1 MNQIASAN
9 PLPMTAPA
17 SESGTMTLAE
27 AMSYAQAAFNA
38 ADLESAEQLC
48 NKILGAVPD
57 HFDALNLLGVIMART
72 QREQHAVGPLTAAL
86 TLRPEHPVVN
96 NNLGNVLHELRRH
109 DHAGV
114 CFDRALAANPDYV
127 NARCGRGKTLLAL
140 HRAAE
145 ALADFE
151 QAGALRPQ
159 SAEPLFMAGVALMD
173 LGRSHAAL
181 ARFEQAIT
189 LDPGNAAAHWNYSLC
204 LLLLGDFT
212 AGWREYEW
220 RWRWDKF
227 TSRQRGFTQPLW
239 LGQEPLAGKTLLLH
253 AEQGLGDTLQFCRFA
268 PALAAQGA
276 DVVLEVDKPLQ
287 SLLGT
292 LPGVRQTIAAGD
304 SLPEFDLHC
313 PLLSLPLALGLTLD
327 SLPAP
332 EPYLT
337 PSQGKLDHWRQ
348 RLGPASRPRVGLV
361 WSGNSAHINDQR
373 RSLPLA
379 QLLRHLPPEYQ
390 YISLQ
395 KDIRADD
402 QRVLD
407 SQPDVLQFTEDL
419 RDFSDTAALCA
430 LMDLVISVD
439 TSLVHLA
446 GAIGQTAWVLLPDN
460 PDWRWLLAR
469 SDSPWYPHM
478 RLFRQASDASW
489 DAVLSTVSAELLRT
503 LPPPAV
509 ASATEAL
516 QYAELA
522 YQRMAWDQADRW
534 CQTALAADPNCSEA
548 LTLLAIMAAHSGQLQ
563 SAEQLFGRIARLD
576 PANPYAISNHGNA
589 LNEMGHYAE
598 AVQRYDQAILL
609 RPDYPEALSNRASA
623 LNALARHTEALA
635 SATQAKALQ
644 PDLTSAHF
652 NLALAHIGLGQPAA
666 ALDGFNVVIAMDAGH
681 ALAWADRG
689 AAYLAG
695 MNDPQRALPDLERAI
710 ALNPDLPEARLN
722 RGIALHKL
730 QRFDEAILSFDEAIR
745 LRPDYAA
752 AFCNKGVALQGL
764 RLSTEAVSCYRQ
776 AIALSPDF
784 AVAHANLGT
793 ALCDLGQPSVA
804 YGHYT
809 RAVALKPQ
817 EAGFRYNLGNG
828 LMALGRL
835 TEALDSYQAAIDL
848 DPALPSVHWN
858 LSLCLLQLGDYTRGW
873 AQYERRLQRLD
884 LAHPALTG
892 VTRWT
897 GQGGVSGMTLLLMA
911 EQGLGDTLQFC
922 RFVAPVAALGLRVI
936 LAVQNPLLD
945 LLRQVEGA
953 HQVIGLDD
961 ALPACDLYCPLM
973 SLPLALGTQLDSIP
987 VPHGYLRADAAKA
1000 ALWRARLS
1008 RPARPRVGLVWSGG
1022 VNTGP
1027 LDSWAVKE
1035 RRNMPLTALEALA
1048 DLPCD
1053 WISLQ
1058 KGEPAESELTD
1069 ISGPW
1074 ARAGIR
1080 AVAQELNDF
1089 SDTAAVLSNLDLLIS
1104 VDTSTA
1110 HLAAAMGR
1118 PVWILNRFDNC
1129 WRWLEGRRDS
1139 PWYDSVRLYRQE
1151 SPGDWHSV
1159 VTQVRQDL
1167 LELLSNTASGGR
1179 T

>member
-9 PLPMTAPA
+9 PRAPSA
-17 SESGTMTLAE
+17 ATSSSGTMTLAE

-48 NKILGAVPD
+48 NKILAAVPD

-72 QREQHAVGPLTAAL
+72 QREQQAVGPLTAAL
-86 TLRPEHPVVN
+86 ALRPEHPVVN

-109 DHAGV
+109 DQACV

-140 HRAAE
+140 QRAAE

-159 SAEPLFMAGVALMD
+159 SSEPFFLAGVALMD
-173 LGRSHAAL
+173 LGRSQAAV
-181 ARFEQAIT
+181 ARFEQAIA
-189 LDPGNAAAHWNYSLC
+189 LEPGNAGAHWNYSLC

-227 TSRQRGFTQPLW
+227 TSPQRGFAQPLW
-239 LGQEPLAGKTLLLH
+239 SGQQPLAGKTLLLH

-292 LPGVRQTIAAGD
+292 LPGVRQIIAAGD

-327 SLPAP
+327 NLPAP

-337 PSQGKLDHWRQ
+337 PSEGKLDQWRQ

-361 WSGNSAHINDQR
+361 WSGNSAHINDKR

-395 KDIRADD
+395 KDIRVGD

-407 SQPDVLQFTEDL
+407 SQPGVLQFTEDL

-509 ASATEAL
+509 ASATQAL
-516 QYAELA
+516 AYAELA
-522 YQRMAWDQADRW
+522 YQRMAWDHADRW

-563 SAEQLFGRIARLD
+563 SAEQLFGQIARLD

-666 ALDGFNVVIAMDAGH
+666 AIDCFNEVITLDPGH

-689 AAYLAG
+689 AAHLAG

-710 ALNPDLPEARLN
+710 ALSPDLPEARLN
-722 RGIALHKL
+722 HGIALHKL
-730 QRFDEAILSFDEAIR
+730 QRFDEALLSFDEAIR
-745 LRPDYAA
+745 LRPGYAA

-764 RLSTEAVSCYRQ
+764 RRSTEAVSCYQR
-776 AIALSPDF
+776 AVALSPDF
-784 AVAHANLGT
+784 AEAHANLGT
-793 ALCDLGQPSVA
+793 ALRDLGQADVA
-804 YGHYT
+804 VNHHA

-817 EAGFRYNLGNG
+817 EAGFHYNLGNAW
-828 LMALGRL
+828 MALSRL
-835 TEALDSYQAAIDL
+835 TDALASYQVAIDL
-848 DPALPSVHWN
+848 DPTLPSVHWN
-858 LSLCLLQLGDYTRGW
+858 QSLCLLQMGDYARGW
-873 AQYERRLQRLD
+873 ALYEQRLRF
-884 LAHPALTG
+884 LAIGLDATTHPTISG
-892 VTRWT
+892 MTRWT
-897 GQGGVSGMTLLLMA
+897 GQGGVSGKSLLLMA

-922 RFVAPVAALGLRVI
+922 RFVAPVAALGLRII
-936 LAVQNPLLD
+936 LAVQSPLLS

-961 ALPACDLYCPLM
+961 ALPDCDLYCPLM
-973 SLPLALGTQLDSIP
+973 SLPLALGTRLDSIP

-1000 ALWRARLS
+1000 ALWRARLP
-1008 RPARPRVGLVWSGG
+1008 RRARLRVGLVWSGG
-1022 VNTGP
+1022 VNTDQP
-1027 LDSWAVKE
+1027 DSWAVKA

-1058 KGEPAESELTD
+1058 KGQPAESELTD

-1074 ARAGIR
+1074 AQAGIR
-1080 AVAQELNDF
+1080 AVAQDLNDF

-1118 PVWILNRFDNC
+1118 PVWVLNRFDNC

-1167 LELLSNTASGGR
+1167 VELLDQ
-1179 T
+1179 